1 MFKGPTFSEM
11 ALMLLVVQFGAI
23 FTHLNLNIFSA
34 EDGETAEA
42 ENPLLDDEENSE
54 DEEYTEKVLYYTIML
69 KKLACQLFISAEGS

>member
-1 MFKGPTFSEM
+1 
-11 ALMLLVVQFGAI
+11 MLLVVQFRAI

>member
-1 MFKGPTFSEM
+1 MNLSSYLDMG
-11 ALMLLVVQFGAI
+11 LMWLVVQSHFHSPE
-23 FTHLNLNIFSA
+23 FLHFSA

-69 KKLACQLFISAEGS
+69 KKLVC